1 MNITKKLPVTVL
13 SGFLGAGK
21 TTLLNHVL
29 HNKEGLKVA
38 VIVNDMSEVNVDA
51 ELVKSE
57 NTLSRTEEKL
67 VEMSNGCICCTLRE
81 DLMIEVERLAKE
93 DRFDYLLIESTGISE
108 PVPVAQTFSFVDEEN
123 GIDLSKF
130 SYVDTMVTV
139 VDAFNFFKDFGSP
152 ETLMD
157 RKLTDIEG
165 DYRTIVNLLTDQIEF
180 ANVIILNKKD
190 LVSEEHIGVLKA
202 AIHKLNPSAKIIESS
217 FSKVDPK
224 KILNTGL
231 FNFEE
236 AEQSAGWIEELNK
249 DEHTPETEEY
259 GISSFV
265 YRSQKPFDPARF
277 WYYVQH
283 HFPSTIIRS
292 KGLFWLASRP
302 EQALIWG
309 QAGGSLRADSAG
321 VWWSSMPFEKRIRY
335 MAFVENQ
342 KQIEAGW
349 NETFGDR
356 KNEIVFIGQDMD
368 ETAIKSALEACLATE
383 DELATQKWKH
393 GNRATR
399 MNGQCSGL
407 MFINLKKSLVS
418 IRRYLLKHPG
428 ESYNYYHLAGCLRF
442 QRIIVKL
449 DLQLLQLS
457 SFRTDGPIQ
466 LALQFL

>member
-1 MNITKKLPVTVL
+1 MDKKLPVTVL

-29 HNKEGLKVA
+29 HNKQGLKVA

-51 ELVKSE
+51 ELVKNE

-93 DRFDYLLIESTGISE
+93 NRFDYLLIESTGISE
-108 PVPVAQTFSFVDEEN
+108 PVPVAQTFTFVDEEN

-130 SYVDTMVTV
+130 SYIDTMVTV

-157 RKLTDIEG
+157 RELTDIDG

-180 ANVIILNKKD
+180 ANVILLNKTD
-190 LVSEEHIGVLKA
+190 LVTQKQLGILKA
-202 AIHKLNPSAKIIESS
+202 AIQKLNPGAKIIESS
-217 FSKVDPK
+217 FSKIDSK
-224 KILNTGL
+224 EILNTGL

-236 AEQSAGWIEELNK
+236 AEQSAGWKEELNK

-265 YRSQKPFDPARF
+265 FRSTKPFDPKRF
-277 WYYVQH
+277 WNYVQDK
-283 HFPSTIIRS
+283 FPNTIIRS

-302 EQALIWG
+302 EQALVWS

-321 VWWSSMPFEKRIRY
+321 VWWCSMPFEKRTQF
-335 MAFVENQ
+335 ASFLENQ
-342 KQIEAGW
+342 KVIESSW
-349 NETFGDR
+349 SNTFGDR
-356 KNEIVFIGQDMD
+356 NNEIVFIGQDMD
-368 ETAIKSALEACLATE
+368 QEQIES
-383 DELATQKWKH
+383 D
-393 GNRATR
+393 
-399 MNGQCSGL
+399 
-407 MFINLKKSLVS
+407 LKKCLLTREELVQGYWKNGYDDEWPVE
-418 IRRYLLKHPG
+418 RAY
-428 ESYNYYHLAGCLRF
+428 
-442 QRIIVKL
+442 
-449 DLQLLQLS
+449 
-457 SFRTDGPIQ
+457 
-466 LALQFL
+466 AL